1 MANEDYANAC
11 AEVVR
16 ILDHIP
22 YRDYKKIPKDVTLLL
37 EKNASNNFDFQYD
50 VKHTLD
56 EQNVSKIAKRIIA
69 ILYRDYW
76 ATSEQKSKI
85 IDYEKIR
92 DENSK
97 KEKFDLNNIFKDN
110 IKNDIIENK
119 DIIQEESLVD
129 VHNIKWYEKIWKK
142 ITNLFKK

>member
-1 MANEDYANAC
+1 MIE
-11 AEVVR
+11 E
-16 ILDHIP
+16 
-22 YRDYKKIPKDVTLLL
+22 TLNKAL
-37 EKNASNNFDFQYD
+37 
-50 VKHTLD
+50 KH
-56 EQNVSKIAKRIIA
+56 KR
-69 ILYRDYW
+69 L
-76 ATSEQKSKI
+76 SSL
-85 IDYEKIR
+85 DYERLLTITDETQIERLLSIARKIR
-92 DENSK
+92 DENSR